1 MINLAVTQP
10 EYQTIV
16 LKRIG
21 RRHKRLKIVLKWLVF
36 IMTKP
41 YNKTVAEVSCLRS
54 NQRILSDLVL
64 QRPETSATVDYKN
77 YRFTIFFAL
86 PSE

>member
-1 MINLAVTQP
+1 M
-10 EYQTIV
+10 

-21 RRHKRLKIVLKWLVF
+21 RRHKRLKIVLKWFVF
-36 IMTKP
+36 FITAKP

-64 QRPETSATVDYKN
+64 RRPETSATVDCKN

>member
-1 MINLAVTQP
+1 MIKLTIAQP

-36 IMTKP
+36 YYCCP
-41 YNKTVAEVSCLRS
+41 VKTNNVVKDGLKA
-54 NQRILSDLVL
+54 Q
-64 QRPETSATVDYKN
+64 
-77 YRFTIFFAL
+77 
-86 PSE
+86 

>member
-1 MINLAVTQP
+1 MINLAVAQHDFW
-10 EYQTIV
+10 TIV

-21 RRHKRLKIVLKWLVF
+21 RRHKRLKIVLKWLF
-36 IMTKP
+36 FYNAKP

-64 QRPETSATVDYKN
+64 QRPDTSATVDYKN

>member
-1 MINLAVTQP
+1 MTKNEAAQP

-36 IMTKP
+36 
-41 YNKTVAEVSCLRS
+41 YNDKT
-54 NQRILSDLVL
+54 I
-64 QRPETSATVDYKN
+64 
-77 YRFTIFFAL
+77 
-86 PSE
+86 

>member
-21 RRHKRLKIVLKWLVF
+21 RRHKRLKIVLKWLKIVLKWLVF
-36 IMTKP
+36 
-41 YNKTVAEVSCLRS
+41 YNVKT
-54 NQRILSDLVL
+54 I
-64 QRPETSATVDYKN
+64 
-77 YRFTIFFAL
+77 
-86 PSE
+86 

>member
-1 MINLAVTQP
+1 MIKSAIAQH

-36 IMTKP
+36 
-41 YNKTVAEVSCLRS
+41 YSVKT
-54 NQRILSDLVL
+54 I
-64 QRPETSATVDYKN
+64 
-77 YRFTIFFAL
+77 
-86 PSE
+86 

>member
-1 MINLAVTQP
+1 MTKNKAAQP

-36 IMTKP
+36 
-41 YNKTVAEVSCLRS
+41 YNVKTV
-54 NQRILSDLVL
+54 
-64 QRPETSATVDYKN
+64 
-77 YRFTIFFAL
+77 
-86 PSE
+86 

>member
-1 MINLAVTQP
+1 MIKLTIAQP

-36 IMTKP
+36 
-41 YNKTVAEVSCLRS
+41 YNAKTGGCVKARKRHALKG
-54 NQRILSDLVL
+54 QHHIA
-64 QRPETSATVDYKN
+64 QGSA
-77 YRFTIFFAL
+77 L
-86 PSE
+86 G

>member
-1 MINLAVTQP
+1 MTKNKATQP

-36 IMTKP
+36 
-41 YNKTVAEVSCLRS
+41 YNIKTV
-54 NQRILSDLVL
+54 
-64 QRPETSATVDYKN
+64 
-77 YRFTIFFAL
+77 
-86 PSE
+86 